1 MLHESALNAQNR
13 QSLGGRKGY
22 SSCQRMEGW
31 ESWEVR
37 DFFYGSDGYVLE
49 LVVTVEQHCKY
60 TITIV
65 YFKMAQMF
73 YYIKLFIKQEQTLIW
88 EDELLIYPPCHLV
101 LGHPVSLVSADLQH
115 HPWPS
120 QLFRRR
126 GGETCAH
133 RW

>member
-1 MLHESALNAQNR
+1 
-13 QSLGGRKGY
+13 
-22 SSCQRMEGW
+22 MEGW

-37 DFFYGSDGYVLE
+37 DFSYGSDGYVLE

-101 LGHPVSLVSADLQH
+101 AGSSRFLSV
-115 HPWPS
+115 
-120 QLFRRR
+120 R
-126 GGETCAH
+126 
-133 RW
+133 